1 MPEAMWQRRE
11 TKTPLEGMAGVA
23 KYVARVAKYVAGAH
37 FRAPVQRNPWK
48 ALKPSQNQLKPRLK
62 PRGRCVKP
70 LKPVNS
76 KE

>member
-1 MPEAMWQRRE
+1 MWQRRE
-11 TKTPLEGMAGVA
+11 TKTPLEAMAGVA
-23 KYVARVAKYVAGAH
+23 KYVASVAKYMAGVD
-37 FRAPVQRNPWK
+37 FRAPVQRNLWK
-48 ALKPSQNQLKPRLK
+48 ALKTSQNQLKPRLK